1 MAINTQNSYTKIRY
15 TIIGSL
21 CEGCRPVGPS
31 EYYLKDWWSSQ
42 WNTDKTSSCGSN
54 LTIVKNRCDYV

>member
-21 CEGCRPVGPS
+21 CEGCHPVGPS
-31 EYYLKDWWSSQ
+31 EYYLKDWWSSP
-42 WNTDKTSSCGSN
+42 WNTDKTSSGGSN

>member
-15 TIIGSL
+15 TIIGSS
-21 CEGCRPVGPS
+21 CEGCHPVGAS

-42 WNTDKTSSCGSN
+42 WNTDKTSSGGSN

>member
-1 MAINTQNSYTKIRY
+1 MAIDTQNSYTKIRY
-15 TIIGSL
+15 MIIGSSFD
-21 CEGCRPVGPS
+21 GCHPVGPS

-42 WNTDKTSSCGSN
+42 WNTDKTSSGGSN

>member
-1 MAINTQNSYTKIRY
+1 MAINTQNSYAEIRY
-15 TIIGSL
+15 TIIGSS
-21 CEGCRPVGPS
+21 CEGCHPVLPS

-54 LTIVKNRCDYV
+54 LTILKNRCDYV

>member
-1 MAINTQNSYTKIRY
+1 MAIDTQNSYTKIRH

-21 CEGCRPVGPS
+21 FDGCHPVGPS
-31 EYYLKDWWSSQ
+31 EYYLKDRWSSQ
-42 WNTDKTSSCGSN
+42 WNTDKTSSGGSN

>member
-15 TIIGSL
+15 TIIWASFD
-21 CEGCRPVGPS
+21 GCHPVGPS

-42 WNTDKTSSCGSN
+42 WNTDKTSSGGSN
-54 LTIVKNRCDYV
+54 LTIVENRCDYV